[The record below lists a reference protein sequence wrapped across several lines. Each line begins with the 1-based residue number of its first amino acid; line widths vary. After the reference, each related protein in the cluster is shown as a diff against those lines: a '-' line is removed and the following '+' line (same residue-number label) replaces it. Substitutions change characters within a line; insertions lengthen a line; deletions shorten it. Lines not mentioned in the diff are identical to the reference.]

1 MSLVGPFSLDFDMK
15 KDIDTLLAEERAE
28 IITKYDK
35 GRQEGVN
42 IDPWEDADYSIYK
55 VTDRFGFLHEEELPT
70 PSALEEKQKQQ
81 DIERVA
87 KWLKMVKEWNKYRN
101 SEKLAKRVYKGIPLQ
116 LRGQAWALLLD
127 IEKVKR
133 DNEGKYE
140 RMKQQARNFSTEIKQ
155 IDLDVNRTFRN
166 HIMFMDRFGVKQ
178 QALFHVLAAYSVYNT
193 EVSYCQGM
201 SQIAAILLMYLN
213 EEDAFWALSQLLT
226 NGKHAMHGFFIPG
239 FPKLHRFQAHH
250 DLVLSKML
258 PKLKKHLDKEQMTT
272 GIYTTKWFLQ
282 CFIDRTPFTLTLRL
296 WDIYIMEGEKML
308 TAMAYTTLKLH
319 KKRLQ
324 KLPLEELREF
334 LQEQMGVSFFL
345 PDDVVVEQLHASMSE
360 LRSKKLDQPPPAK
373 SEELPKKPLG
383 QERPVLLLP
392 LQPDSP
398 LEVKINLQPHSQPNT
413 EAQQTDSI
421 ALHQTP
427 SPAEPQDSRTPLLP
441 SPDPVVVHTQGTPSA
456 LRPCRAPPLP
466 PKADIRCAEVELD
479 RDAKGSLPDVSRT
492 EDVGKQESQTG
503 DPETRDE
510 PVAWPPPYE
519 PLDSGALAV
528 QTEEEF
534 MDLPDLPPPPFFY
547 TEQNDQGPLDSQSP
561 HLATGTGPETR
572 RRSPSPRSASPLVT
586 QMKLSPKP
594 CPKPPTSLDLAQKKP
609 PPTKPSLPRKPSTP
623 SAWTTSSSS
632 SPSSSPR
639 LPPPKPT
646 KFPVSLYVPMHTG
659 DRRPSNTSQYDNL
672 SEADDDDRYLE
683 RLLGSTPEESPSM
696 HGNPPH
702 TTDGD
707 YDPALF
713 PLPPPPAFIPPSPSP
728 IPPSLCVLPSL
739 PQEPE
744 YEGEDSWVEDSI
756 IPPPPASFAD
766 RLSPNTGSAAS
777 CSDTHRATSPG
788 YSKPFSRGP
797 RNHSAFPAPL
807 LYTGSPP
814 GHSRPSGQSAVGV
827 PLVRSSPDFCRMPAS
842 GQQLP
847 KSVTF

>member
-1 MSLVGPFSLDFDMK
+1 MK
-15 KDIDTLLAEERAE
+15 KDIDTLIAEERAE
-28 IITKYDK
+28 IIAKYDK
-35 GRQEGVN
+35 GRQQGVN

-70 PSALEEKQKQQ
+70 PSVLEEKRKHQE
-81 DIERVA
+81 IERVE
-87 KWLKMVKEWNKYRN
+87 KWLKMAKNWDKYKN
-101 SEKLAKRVYKGIPLQ
+101 TEKLVKRVYKGIPLQ

-127 IEKVKR
+127 VEKVKQ
-133 DNEGKYE
+133 DNKGKYE
-140 RMKQQARNFSTEIKQ
+140 KMKQQARSFSTEIKQ

-213 EEDAFWALSQLLT
+213 EEDAFWAMSQLLT
-226 NGKHAMHGFFIPG
+226 NSKHAMHGFFIPG

-250 DLVLSKML
+250 ELILSKML

-296 WDIYIMEGEKML
+296 WDIYILEGEKVL
-308 TAMAYTTLKLH
+308 NAMAYTTFKLH

-324 KLPLEELREF
+324 KLQLEDLREF
-334 LQEQMGVSFFL
+334 LQEQLAVSFFL
-345 PDDVVVEQLHASMSE
+345 PDDVVVEQLQAAMSE

-398 LEVKINLQPHSQPNT
+398 LEVKISLQPHSQPSV
-413 EAQQTDSI
+413 EAQQTDTT
-421 ALHQTP
+421 LHQTP
-427 SPAEPQDSRTPLLP
+427 SPAEPHDTPPLP
-441 SPDPVVVHTQGTPSA
+441 SPDPVVVHPQGTPS

-466 PKADIRCAEVELD
+466 PKADKLCVEVRLD
-479 RDAKGSLPDVSRT
+479 GDVKKSIPEVSQT
-492 EDVGKQESQTG
+492 EDGGKRESQPGGTQ
-503 DPETRDE
+503 EN
-510 PVAWPPPYE
+510 PVDWPPPYE
-519 PLDSGALAV
+519 PSAFDALTI
-528 QTEEEF
+528 QNEEEV
-534 MDLPDLPPPPFFY
+534 MNLPDLPPPPLFY
-547 TEQNDQGPLDSQSP
+547 PEQSDQRPLESAP
-561 HLATGTGPETR
+561 PCLETGTETQH
-572 RRSPSPRSASPLVT
+572 RSPSPPSVSPLVT
-586 QMKLSPKP
+586 QMKPSPKP
-594 CPKPPTSLDLAQKKP
+594 CPKPPTSLDLTQKKTPSKP
-609 PPTKPSLPRKPSTP
+609 PPR
-623 SAWTTSSSS
+623 AFATSSSS
-632 SPSSSPR
+632 SSSPR
-639 LPPPKPT
+639 FPPPKPT
-646 KFPVSLYVPMHTG
+646 KFPVSLYVPVPAG

-672 SEADDDDRYLE
+672 SEADEDDRYLE
-683 RLLGSTPEESPSM
+683 RLLGSTPEEFPSM
-696 HGNPPH
+696 HGEGAL
-702 TTDGD
+702 TTDRD
-707 YDPALF
+707 YDPALY
-713 PLPPPPAFIPPSPSP
+713 PLPPPPVFTPPSPSP
-728 IPPSLCVLPSL
+728 IPPSLCTLPSL

-756 IPPPPASFAD
+756 IPPPPPSFAD
-766 RLSPNTGSAAS
+766 KLTPFQCSATS
-777 CSDTHRATSPG
+777 CSDTHRATSPA

-797 RNHSAFPAPL
+797 RDHSAFPAPL

-827 PLVRSSPDFCRMPAS
+827 PLVRSSPDFCRMPPG

>member
-1 MSLVGPFSLDFDMK
+1 MK
-15 KDIDTLLAEERAE
+15 KDIDTLIAEERAE
-28 IITKYDK
+28 IISKYDK
-35 GRQEGVN
+35 GRQEGVS

-81 DIERVA
+81 EIERVE
-87 KWLKMVKEWNKYRN
+87 KWLKMVKNWDKYRN
-101 SEKLAKRVYKGIPLQ
+101 SEKLLKRVYKGVPLQ

-127 IEKVKR
+127 IEKVKQ
-133 DNEGKYE
+133 DNQGKYE
-140 RMKQQARNFSTEIKQ
+140 KMKQQARNFSTEIKQ

-226 NGKHAMHGFFIPG
+226 NSKHAMHGFFIPG
-239 FPKLHRFQAHH
+239 FPKLQRFQAHH
-250 DLVLSKML
+250 ELILSKML

-296 WDIYIMEGEKML
+296 WDIYILEGEKML

-324 KLPLEELREF
+324 KFQLEDLREF
-334 LQEQMGVSFFL
+334 LQEQLAASFFL
-345 PDDVVVEQLHASMSE
+345 PDDAVVEQLQAAMSE
-360 LRSKKLDQPPPAK
+360 LRAKKLDQPPPAK

-398 LEVKINLQPHSQPNT
+398 LEVKLSLQPSA
-413 EAQQTDSI
+413 EAEQTDSI
-421 ALHQTP
+421 TLHETS
-427 SPAEPQDSRTPLLP
+427 SPAETKDTRSPSGANTPSLP
-441 SPDPVVVHTQGTPSA
+441 SPDPVVVHTKETPSPRS
-456 LRPCRAPPLP
+456 LCRPPPLP
-466 PKADIRCAEVELD
+466 PKPEKPHTEVGPVVKVLAPEVDLAENEGVQQGI
-479 RDAKGSLPDVSRT
+479 DA
-492 EDVGKQESQTG
+492 EIQE
-503 DPETRDE
+503 E
-510 PVAWPPPYE
+510 PVDWPPPYE
-519 PLDSGALAV
+519 PPTLDALTMQA
-528 QTEEEF
+528 EEEI

-547 TEQNDQGPLDSQSP
+547 PNQTDPPHCAPTQTETQQ
-561 HLATGTGPETR
+561 
-572 RRSPSPRSASPLVT
+572 RSPSPCSASPLQT
-586 QMKLSPKP
+586 KPYPKT
-594 CPKPPTSLDLAQKKP
+594 CPQPPTSLGITQKKFPSSRPSP
-609 PPTKPSLPRKPSTP
+609 PHVFP
-623 SAWTTSSSS
+623 AASSSS
-632 SPSSSPR
+632 HR
-639 LPPPKPT
+639 VPPLKPT
-646 KFPVSLYVPMHTG
+646 KFPVSLYVPVPAG
-659 DRRPSNTSQYDNL
+659 NRRPSNTSQYDNL
-672 SEADDDDRYLE
+672 SEVDEDDRYLE
-683 RLLGSTPEESPSM
+683 RLLGSTPEEIPSM
-696 HGNPPH
+696 CSN
-702 TTDGD
+702 
-707 YDPALF
+707 
-713 PLPPPPAFIPPSPSP
+713 PPPPAVDRLYDPTSYPVPPPPVFIPPSPSP
-728 IPPSLCVLPSL
+728 SPPSLHVLPSL

-744 YEGEDSWVEDSI
+744 YEGEDRWAEDSI
-756 IPPPPASFAD
+756 IAPPPPSFAD
-766 RLSPNTGSAAS
+766 RLTPFQ
-777 CSDTHRATSPG
+777 CSSNSYSETHRATSPS

-797 RNHSAFPAPL
+797 RDHSAFPAPL

-814 GHSRPSGQSAVGV
+814 GQSRPTGPSVVGV
-827 PLVRSSPDFCRMPAS
+827 PLVRSSPDFCRMPPG